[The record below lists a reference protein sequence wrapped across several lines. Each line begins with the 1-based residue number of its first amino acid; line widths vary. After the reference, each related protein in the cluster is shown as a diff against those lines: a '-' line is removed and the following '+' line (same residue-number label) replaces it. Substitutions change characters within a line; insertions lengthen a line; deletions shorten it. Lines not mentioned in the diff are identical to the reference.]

1 MLQQVLKDS
10 FNMKDA
16 EYHDNQSL
24 MGLEDWDS
32 MNHMIFITNL
42 EQEYSVELSGE
53 EIISLVTIGDV
64 KKILA
69 AKGKAEVL

>member
-1 MLQQVLKDS
+1 
-10 FNMKDA
+10 MKDA

-42 EQEYSVELSGE
+42 EQEYRVELSGE

>member
-1 MLQQVLKDS
+1 
-10 FNMKDA
+10 
-16 EYHDNQSL
+16 

-42 EQEYSVELSGE
+42 EQEYRVELSGE